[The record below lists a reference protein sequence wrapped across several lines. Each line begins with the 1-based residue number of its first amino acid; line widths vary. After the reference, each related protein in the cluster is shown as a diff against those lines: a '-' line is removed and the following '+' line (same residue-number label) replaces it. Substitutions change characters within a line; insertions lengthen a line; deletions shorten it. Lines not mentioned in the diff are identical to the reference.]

1 MIPIN
6 VSNTILFAY
15 RAGSFQEFLAALLTG
30 SGYSLITA
38 IDGAD
43 ALHKAGALD
52 GAIHL
57 LLAGVELPGM
67 TGMELAIQFNRQRP
81 ATKILLIS
89 GLDSGILT
97 LHKDWRFLP
106 KAFVAN
112 LLQGRIQDLLNDR
125 ETPIEHTPLFAGMG
139 QTVSAG
145 AHSEKTIL
153 LAEGKGLRQS
163 AAVSLETAGW
173 HLIVAGTGAEALQK
187 AGEFAGTIH
196 LLVANLDLADMTG
209 IELAKRLNEGRPDTR
224 ILLVSSVESGMLTL
238 GHGWD
243 FLPAPFETD
252 MFLDKVLDLLEDS
265 GQLTSK
271 HRQAVYSNIESGK
284 LTNREVEILKLI
296 ASGNSTKQAAALLG
310 IAFKTVVGHR
320 SSLMKK
326 LDIHDTTALVRYA
339 IREGFIDS

>member
-1 MIPIN
+1 MSPPDT
-6 VSNTILFAY
+6 SKTILFTY
-15 RAGSFQEFLAALLTG
+15 GDGDFRKFVAALLTEQ
-30 SGYSLITA
+30 GYNLITA

-97 LHKDWRFLP
+97 LHKDWQFLP

-125 ETPIEHTPLFAGMG
+125 ESPVEHAPLFAGMG

-163 AAVSLETAGW
+163 AAVSLETAR
-173 HLIVAGTGAEALQK
+173 
-187 AGEFAGTIH
+187 
-196 LLVANLDLADMTG
+196 LASH
-209 IELAKRLNEGRPDTR
+209 RGR
-224 ILLVSSVESGMLTL
+224 
-238 GHGWD
+238 
-243 FLPAPFETD
+243 
-252 MFLDKVLDLLEDS
+252 
-265 GQLTSK
+265 
-271 HRQAVYSNIESGK
+271 
-284 LTNREVEILKLI
+284 NR
-296 ASGNSTKQAAALLG
+296 
-310 IAFKTVVGHR
+310 R
-320 SSLMKK
+320 
-326 LDIHDTTALVRYA
+326 
-339 IREGFIDS
+339 

>member
-1 MIPIN
+1 
-6 VSNTILFAY
+6 
-15 RAGSFQEFLAALLTG
+15 
-30 SGYSLITA
+30 
-38 IDGAD
+38 
-43 ALHKAGALD
+43 
-52 GAIHL
+52 
-57 LLAGVELPGM
+57 
-67 TGMELAIQFNRQRP
+67 
-81 ATKILLIS
+81 
-89 GLDSGILT
+89 
-97 LHKDWRFLP
+97 
-106 KAFVAN
+106 
-112 LLQGRIQDLLNDR
+112 
-125 ETPIEHTPLFAGMG
+125 
-139 QTVSAG
+139 
-145 AHSEKTIL
+145 

-196 LLVANLDLADMTG
+196 LLVANLDIADMTG

-238 GHGWD
+238 GHGWH
-243 FLPAPFETD
+243 FLPAPFETV
-252 MFLDKVLDLLEDS
+252 MFLNKVLDLLEGS
-265 GQLTSK
+265 GQLIQK
-271 HRQAVYSNIESGK
+271 HGPAVYSNIESGK

-296 ASGNSTKQAAALLG
+296 AIGNSTKQAAALLG